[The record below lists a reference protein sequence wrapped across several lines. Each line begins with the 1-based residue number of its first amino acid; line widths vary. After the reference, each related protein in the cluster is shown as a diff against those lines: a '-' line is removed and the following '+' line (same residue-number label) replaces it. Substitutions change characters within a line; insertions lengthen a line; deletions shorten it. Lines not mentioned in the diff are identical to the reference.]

1 MNAVAYCRVST
12 REQGESGLGLEAQR
26 TAIEAFAQ
34 REGITV
40 AQWLTEVETGKG
52 NDALDRRPK
61 LAEALRQAKKL
72 RGPVLISKLDRLSRN
87 VHFISGL
94 MEDRVEFI
102 VTEWGR
108 QSNPFV
114 LHMYAALAQQERQMI
129 SERTKAGLAAAKAQ
143 GVKLGSSARAP
154 TAVQL
159 ENSGKASSARSD
171 EFVKSVQAELR
182 VAVEDYNTYER
193 AADALNARGIRTARD
208 KAWERRSVSAA
219 VKRLKKLGMW
229 P

>member
-94 MEDRVEFI
+94 MED
-102 VTEWGR
+102 G
-108 QSNPFV
+108 
-114 LHMYAALAQQERQMI
+114 
-129 SERTKAGLAAAKAQ
+129 
-143 GVKLGSSARAP
+143 
-154 TAVQL
+154 
-159 ENSGKASSARSD
+159 
-171 EFVKSVQAELR
+171 
-182 VAVEDYNTYER
+182 
-193 AADALNARGIRTARD
+193 
-208 KAWERRSVSAA
+208 
-219 VKRLKKLGMW
+219 
-229 P
+229 

>member
-129 SERTKAGLAAAKAQ
+129 SERTKAALA
-143 GVKLGSSARAP
+143 
-154 TAVQL
+154 
-159 ENSGKASSARSD
+159 
-171 EFVKSVQAELR
+171 KS
-182 VAVEDYNTYER
+182 
-193 AADALNARGIRTARD
+193 
-208 KAWERRSVSAA
+208 K
-219 VKRLKKLGMW
+219 KKLGGYRGKPGTAQTIALARAAKTRNADRRANDLGPVLADIRQAGHTSLDAITRQLNERDIPTPRGKLW
-229 P
+229 RRQQVGRLLERIDPLA